1 MVTRYDVI
9 YVISSPFYSNTHD
22 TDAFLIN
29 SNAKKCIR
37 VAFDCFLFGILTLS
51 VRLLLFFLFSIL
63 IFSEKENWQFSIKIP
78 LKCWNNAFWLTKV
91 LGKICKKAS
100 PQTITVEHNTNL
112 LLLPTSETLGRMGKR
127 FGEQGYLGSFGWT
140 SLNYDWSMVF
150 KATKQTKLLFTQIK
164 PKHSFPQFSKE
175 TLLVTAIRGREK

>member
-51 VRLLLFFLFSIL
+51 VRLLLFFFC
-63 IFSEKENWQFSIKIP
+63 FQFSFSP
-78 LKCWNNAFWLTKV
+78 
-91 LGKICKKAS
+91 KKK
-100 PQTITVEHNTNL
+100 TDN
-112 LLLPTSETLGRMGKR
+112 
-127 FGEQGYLGSFGWT
+127 
-140 SLNYDWSMVF
+140 
-150 KATKQTKLLFTQIK
+150 
-164 PKHSFPQFSKE
+164 FP
-175 TLLVTAIRGREK
+175 